1 MLEDVQENYGLLM
14 QSLKTGSVVLKKR
27 EAWTRIDESVNESAR
42 EGGQCRPETLEGQT
56 QPKAATHTAGG
67 PPETSVPYEDF
78 ILTILGENSNHIN
91 RIEQREYRFDLLNQF
106 LSSLTS
112 LSHHLVTLTITI
124 IRNVQIL
131 VPSALCGDRIVR

>member
-1 MLEDVQENYGLLM
+1 MLT

-27 EAWTRIDESVNESAR
+27 EAWTRIAESVNVVGGPAR
-42 EGGQCRPETLEGQT
+42 EGGQCRPETLEGHAT
-56 QPKAATHTAGG
+56 RPKAATRTGGG
-67 PPETSVPYEDF
+67 PLEPPAPYEDF

-91 RIEQREYRFDLLNQF
+91 GIEQREYGFDLLDQF

-124 IRNVQIL
+124 ITNVQIL
-131 VPSALCGDRIVR
+131 VPPALCGDRIVR